1 MERNMRAQRMF
12 ATHEITNSTVLSSF
26 CQKT

>member
-1 MERNMRAQRMF
+1 MGWNIRAQRMF
-12 ATHEITNSTVLSSF
+12 ATHEITNSTVACSF